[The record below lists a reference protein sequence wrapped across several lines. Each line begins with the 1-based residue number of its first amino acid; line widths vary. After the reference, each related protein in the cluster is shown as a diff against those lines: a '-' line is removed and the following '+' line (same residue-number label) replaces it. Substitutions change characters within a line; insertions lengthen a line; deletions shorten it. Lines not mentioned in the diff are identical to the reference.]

1 MKIIYLTDIHD
12 ALRELKTIL
21 TSTEADLYLLC
32 GDILY
37 KAFYDED
44 KIYQFVCLQEE
55 FYSLARERKEKIYP
69 FDLATNLL
77 RFPDRYEQGRSDDW
91 KLKAAEYRLLFAKAS
106 KTMKEKYAL
115 IEDLILKYAGAACY
129 MLPGN
134 YDIDL
139 RYTDLDHRDLHQKK
153 KKFDDLLFA
162 GYGGA
167 PVATSGIPEKLAVV
181 YHESSTSQSFYSEP
195 QDLFDEYQ
203 PDVMVLHNPVYGYF
217 DRIPAV
223 GHVGSVGLRNYLDDH
238 RPVLVTSG
246 HVHEDYGI
254 RVKHGTVFLNTSNF
268 GGVDSPYGW
277 QAGGTYGELYLEGR
291 SLQKL
296 VLRRMVEG
304 VFHDLMEVEQPEPGK
319 LVGRR
324 LAGAAESCLDLS
336 VIVRNPDGEP
346 VESD

>member
-21 TSTEADLYLLC
+21 TSTEADLYMLC

-55 FYSLARERKEKIYP
+55 FYALARERGEKIYP
-69 FDLATNLL
+69 YDLATDLL
-77 RFPDRYEQGRSDDW
+77 RFPEKYGDYGSEEW
-91 KLKAAEYRLLFAKAS
+91 KMKAAEYRLLFAKAS
-106 KTMKEKYAL
+106 KTMKEKYEL
-115 IEDLILKYAGAACY
+115 IEGMIQKYAGASCFL
-129 MLPGN
+129 LPGN

-153 KKFDDLLFA
+153 KKHGDLLFA

-167 PVATSGIPEKLAVV
+167 PIATSGIPEKLAVV
-181 YHESSTSQSFYSEP
+181 YHESSNEQNFYSEP
-195 QDLFDEYQ
+195 HDLFSEYL
-203 PDVMVLHNPVYGYF
+203 PDVMALHNPVYGYF

-223 GHVGSVGLRNYLDDH
+223 GHVGSVGIRNYLDDH
-238 RPVLVTSG
+238 KPMLVTSG

-254 RVKHGTVFLNTSNF
+254 RVHKGTVYLNTSNF

-277 QAGGTYGELYLEGR
+277 QAGGTFGELEVEGR
-291 SLQKL
+291 EIKSFR
-296 VLRRMVEG
+296 LRRLVENDI
-304 VFHDLMEVEQPEPGK
+304 HELLEVDHSEPGT
-319 LVGRR
+319 LVPRR
-324 LAGAAESCLDLS
+324 LQGASQSALNLDEF
-336 VIVRNPDGEP
+336 VRTPNGEP
-346 VESD
+346 IETA